1 MKVTAT
7 VEKASDGTFTA
18 VAAIGEHTIIG
29 DGDTRDEALSSLRS
43 GVSSLVEYLK
53 SEGEPLLRSSIEL
66 VSIEVA
72 A

>member
-1 MKVTAT
+1 MKLTAT
-7 VEKASDGTFTA
+7 LERASDGTFTA

-29 DGDTRDEALSSLRS
+29 DGNTRDEALRSLRD
-43 GVSSLVEYLK
+43 GVSSLIEYLK
-53 SEGEPLLRSSIEL
+53 SQGEPLLRPSIEL

>member
-18 VAAIGEHTIIG
+18 VTVIGEHTIIG
-29 DGDTRDEALSSLRS
+29 DGDTRDEALSSLRD
-43 GVSSLVEYLK
+43 GVSSLVDYLK
-53 SEGEPLLRSSIEL
+53 SEGEPLLRSTIEL

>member
-1 MKVTAT
+1 MKLTAT
-7 VEKASDGTFTA
+7 LEKASDGTYTA
-18 VAAIGEHTIIG
+18 VAIIGEHTIIG
-29 DGDTRDEALSSLRS
+29 DGETRDEALSSLRN

-53 SEGEPLLRSSIEL
+53 SEGEPLLRSSVEL